1 MDYMFPSRNNEN
13 LLLISNKL
21 TNHGDIGLG
30 QENVPASSLLLDCL
44 IKSSA
49 VHKNSQEGEPPLF
62 MHVPSPFFNEM
73 NNEGHVTATTT
84 TTIGSQNNPLKL
96 CNTTKEPLASKLK
109 GVRKKRSVGKKDR
122 HSKIHTAQ
130 GLRDRRMRLSVHT
143 ARKFFDLND
152 MLGFDKASK
161 TIEWL
166 FNKSKKA
173 IDEVTE
179 TIQSDDATQRT
190 SNDNNDIESSLSPC
204 ETESM
209 IEIITAGTDK
219 DDNLEVQ
226 GDHDINQIEDE
237 SSLGRTRGRM
247 MFHTVNKPK
256 QMFQADSNVDFH
268 QSQLEFSQNLDNQNM
283 EESSCYPLE
292 FSNTYHCLKH
302 LHLDNTVRNTD
313 TYFNYNKTVAE
324 PPAGWLNSRNTFLGF
339 LGGWDSD
346 LPRIES
352 NNGIMPNIAPLT
364 GSMNEENP
372 SSGLNCSSFVNFH
385 LQNHGP

>member
-1 MDYMFPSRNNEN
+1 MDYMFLSRNNES
-13 LLLISNKL
+13 LLLNSKL
-21 TNHGDIGLG
+21 TNPGDIVLS
-30 QENVPASSLLLDCL
+30 QEDVPASSLLLDCL

-49 VHKNSQEGEPPLF
+49 VQKNTQEREPPLF
-62 MHVPSPFFNEM
+62 MHLTSPFFNEM
-73 NNEGHVTATTT
+73 NNAGHVTPTTT
-84 TTIGSQNNPLKL
+84 TTIGSLNNPLKL
-96 CNTTKEPLASKLK
+96 INTTKKPLASKLK

-166 FNKSKKA
+166 FNNSKKA

-179 TIQSDDATQRT
+179 THHSDDVTQIA
-190 SNDNNDIESSLSPC
+190 SKHNDDTESSLSPC
-204 ETESM
+204 ETESI

-219 DDNLEVQ
+219 DDNLELQ
-226 GDHDINQIEDE
+226 GDHDLNQIEDD
-237 SSLGRTRGRM
+237 SSLGTTRGRM
-247 MFHTVNKPK
+247 MFNTADKPK

-268 QSQLEFSQNLDNQNM
+268 QSQLEFSQNLNNQNM

-302 LHLDNTVRNTD
+302 LHLDDTVRNTD
-313 TYFNYNKTVAE
+313 TYFDNNKTVAE

-339 LGGWDSD
+339 LGGWDSE
-346 LPRIES
+346 LSRIES
-352 NNGIMPNIAPLT
+352 NNGIMPNIAPST
-364 GSMNEENP
+364 GNMNENP